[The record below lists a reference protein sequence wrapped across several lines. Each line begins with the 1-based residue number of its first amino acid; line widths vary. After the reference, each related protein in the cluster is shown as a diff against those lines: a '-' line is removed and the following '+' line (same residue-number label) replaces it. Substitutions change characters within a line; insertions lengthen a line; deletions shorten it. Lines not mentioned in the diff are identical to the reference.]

1 MQAPG
6 PNYDYVLVVGP
17 GRSGTTFLYENLKLH
32 PGFAFP
38 EIKEAGYYRSL
49 RRFCRGRERLR
60 EGEAGGILADVSNLA
75 YKDRALGEGV
85 SRLKRHGVRV
95 LLVVLLRDHL
105 ERARSIF
112 RYRRS
117 RGHLSAWLGAE
128 RLERAVMRDRLT
140 AAQLDAIYR
149 IGVDVLA
156 IEFAAL
162 TEEPREALRVLG
174 ELCGVGG
181 GGDVGEAGKAG
192 GAAGAAV
199 PERAGRRLANE
210 SVRPR
215 SRLLVTMATVA
226 AGALRALG
234 FRRLLQRLKDSRRLQ
249 RLFFAPMSGDERRV
263 ALKHGN
269 VRLLEEAFAE
279 CLATVRERSTPLAGG
294 VHLRRAG
301 G

>member
-1 MQAPG
+1 MQARDFH
-6 PNYDYVLVVGP
+6 YDYLLVVGP
-17 GRSGTTFLYENLKLH
+17 GRSGTTFLYEHLRLH
-32 PGFAFP
+32 PRFAFP

-49 RRFCRGRERLR
+49 RRFRKGRGRLR
-60 EGEAGGILADVSNLA
+60 EGEAGRILADVSNLA
-75 YKDRALGEGV
+75 YKDRALGKGV

-95 LLVVLLRDHL
+95 LLVVLLRDHR

-140 AAQLDAIYR
+140 AERLDEIYR

-156 IEFAAL
+156 IEFGAL
-162 TEEPREALRVLG
+162 TEEPRAALRALG
-174 ELCGVGG
+174 ELCGVGDPCGMG
-181 GGDVGEAGKAG
+181 GMGGAG
-192 GAAGAAV
+192 GAAI
-199 PERAGRRLANE
+199 PEWACRRRANP
-210 SVRPR
+210 SMRPR
-215 SRLLVTMATVA
+215 SRLLATTATIA
-226 AGALRALG
+226 ANALRALG
-234 FRRLLQRLKDSRRLQ
+234 FRRLLQRLKDSRRLE

-263 ALKHGN
+263 ALKHEN

-279 CLATVRERSTPLAGG
+279 CLATVRQRSTPLARGI
-294 VHLRRAG
+294 HLRKAG

>member
-6 PNYDYVLVVGP
+6 PNYDYLLVVGP
-17 GRSGTTFLYENLKLH
+17 GRSGTTFLYENLKRH

-49 RRFCRGRERLR
+49 RRFRKGRGRLR
-60 EGEAGGILADVSNLA
+60 AAGDGGSILADVSNLA
-75 YKDRALGEGV
+75 YKDRALGKGV
-85 SRLKRHGVRV
+85 SRLKLHGVRV
-95 LLVVLLRDHL
+95 LLVVLLRHHL

-117 RGHLSAWLGAE
+117 RGHLSAWLGVE
-128 RLERAVMRDRLT
+128 RLERAVVRDRLT
-140 AAQLDAIYR
+140 AAQLDGIYR

-162 TEEPREALRVLG
+162 TEEPREALRALG

-181 GGDVGEAGKAG
+181 
-192 GAAGAAV
+192 AAV
-199 PERAGRRLANE
+199 AKEERTGRRRATNP

-215 SRLLVTMATVA
+215 SRLLATMATVA
-226 AGALRALG
+226 ANALRALG

-263 ALKHGN
+263 ALQHGN

-294 VHLRRAG
+294 IHLRRAG